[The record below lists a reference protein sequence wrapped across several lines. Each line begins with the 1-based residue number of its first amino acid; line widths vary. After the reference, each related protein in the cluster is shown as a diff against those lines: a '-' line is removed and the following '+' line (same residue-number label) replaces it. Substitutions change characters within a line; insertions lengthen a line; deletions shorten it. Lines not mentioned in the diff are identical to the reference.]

1 MLAEKKKK
9 NTECCSTVN
18 FLLGSTN
25 GTLQLG
31 YCFVRGFICYS
42 CSKNVNF
49 FLKRYHKSMCKVCA
63 TFTLKQQLSNSL
75 HMVAYVY

>member
-9 NTECCSTVN
+9 HRVLFYCQLFTGLNQWYSAIR
-18 FLLGSTN
+18 LLFCPGFYM
-25 GTLQLG
+25 LQLLQK
-31 YCFVRGFICYS
+31 CE
-42 CSKNVNF
+42 F